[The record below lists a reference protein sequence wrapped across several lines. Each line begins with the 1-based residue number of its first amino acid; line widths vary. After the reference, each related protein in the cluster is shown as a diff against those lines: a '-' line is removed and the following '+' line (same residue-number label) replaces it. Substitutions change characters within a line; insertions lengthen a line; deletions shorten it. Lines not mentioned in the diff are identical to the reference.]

1 MNALLIDLAGTVFEG
16 AQPISGASDVI
27 TRLNQRGV
35 PHCFVTNTTSRPR
48 SAIVQQLHSM
58 DLPVKAEE
66 IYTAPSAAAGYL
78 QENQLTRCHFLV
90 ADSLMEDFADIEAVD
105 EKAQAVVVGDIGNAF
120 TFERLNHAFRLLMDG
135 AELIALARNRYF
147 KGKDGLQLDAGP
159 FIAALE
165 YASGKQA
172 VLTGKPSRA
181 FFDTALRSLGSRA
194 AETAVIGDDLE
205 GDVLGAQQNGLKG
218 VLVRTGKYRPEDE
231 QRTDVH
237 PDYILRSIAE
247 LESIFS

>member
-16 AQPISGASDVI
+16 AQPIPGAAEVI
-27 TRLNQRGV
+27 SRLNQRGV
-35 PHCFVTNTTSRPR
+35 AHCFVTNTTSRPR

-66 IYTAPSAAAGYL
+66 IYTAPSAAADYL
-78 QENQLTRCHFLV
+78 RGQQFTRCHFLV
-90 ADSLMEDFADIEAVD
+90 ADSLMEDFAGIEWVN
-105 EKAQAVVVGDIGNAF
+105 EKAQAVVVGDIGKEF
-120 TFERLNHAFRLLMDG
+120 TFEHLNHAFRLLMDG
-135 AELIALARNRYF
+135 AELVALARNRYF
-147 KGKDGLQLDAGP
+147 RGKDGLQLDAGP

-172 VLTGKPSRA
+172 VLTGKPSPT
-181 FFDTALRSLGSRA
+181 FFDTALKSLGSRA